1 MRDRTGQLW
10 SASGD
15 AYSTGYVNDRNSAWG
30 YDGAGNPTTQET
42 LTAKYNSAGQRSSTT
57 SPARHIGA
65 QVVNLKLF
73 EGYDGDGQ
81 QVAETQETTVGSTT
95 TQITTYKIRSSVL
108 GGQIIAELTSTGAK
122 QTGYVYANGRLIAR
136 QQFGSVTWVHF
147 SPTNLSERWTNTS
160 GQLAG
165 ASEYDPAHS
174 AVGLDD
180 PGPGPDG
187 TSADL
192 LYPRNGDPS
201 DLSGGCTIDGMV
213 APCSVAMSLVN
224 VGADVATNPYETPS
238 GIAPIIWTSGSQK
251 GQTGFAVFHAFA
263 DGFSNFIPTNGR
275 YAGNGI
281 VEAYTVTDR
290 EVRKDRLGTIQIE
303 YWGWVRVQSG
313 AERQGTNINFLPNDG
328 EVYSPQKWNPIIKQI
343 IQSFLDNSDCVS
355 AYAQADVNL
364 AELLKYGIDIGPSN
378 SFQNMS
384 AQQLKLN
391 QAQYNQGSAWSKSK
405 GGLFTDAGPAI
416 TTVSGNGT
424 TDHVPKMFLRAS
436 AFEGGL
442 FQSSISYLREVL
454 AHELLHAGG
463 WDPKPHKWTL
473 GAQDLDW
480 LGERFKRVMKRCP

>member
-1 MRDRTGQLW
+1 MTDALSGSEAGLGSTLGGPYHQTFGYDVFNNMKDRSGQLW
-10 SASGD
+10 SAPGD

-57 SPARHIGA
+57 SPARHIGS
-65 QVVNLKLF
+65 QIVNLKLF

-81 QVAETQETTVGSTT
+81 QVAETGETTVGSTT
-95 TQITTYKIRSSVL
+95 TQSTTYKIRSSVL

-224 VGADVATNPYETPS
+224 VGAGVATDPCNE
-238 GIAPIIWTSGSQK
+238 G
-251 GQTGFAVFHAFA
+251 
-263 DGFSNFIPTNGR
+263 
-275 YAGNGI
+275 
-281 VEAYTVTDR
+281 EARTLC
-290 EVRKDRLGTIQIE
+290 EE
-303 YWGWVRVQSG
+303 
-313 AERQGTNINFLPNDG
+313 PN
-328 EVYSPQKWNPIIKQI
+328 
-343 IQSFLDNSDCVS
+343 
-355 AYAQADVNL
+355 
-364 AELLKYGIDIGPSN
+364 
-378 SFQNMS
+378 
-384 AQQLKLN
+384 
-391 QAQYNQGSAWSKSK
+391 
-405 GGLFTDAGPAI
+405 
-416 TTVSGNGT
+416 
-424 TDHVPKMFLRAS
+424 R
-436 AFEGGL
+436 
-442 FQSSISYLREVL
+442 IS
-454 AHELLHAGG
+454 
-463 WDPKPHKWTL
+463 
-473 GAQDLDW
+473 
-480 LGERFKRVMKRCP
+480 